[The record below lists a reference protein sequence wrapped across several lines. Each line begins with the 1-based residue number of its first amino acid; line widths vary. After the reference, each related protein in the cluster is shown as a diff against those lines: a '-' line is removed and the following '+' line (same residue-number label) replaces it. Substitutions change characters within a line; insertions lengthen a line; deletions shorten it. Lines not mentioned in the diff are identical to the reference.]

1 MKVERYRWETSQ
13 PITRDYIQR
22 FEAVAGLYAYN
33 PWDDSSEQR
42 RAEWLDRASRPQA
55 DRDRLAAALRAYNE
69 NVGNTGLALDH
80 IEALRDSRTL
90 VVTGG
95 QQAGLFTGPLLVL
108 YKAITVITEARQ
120 AANQLG
126 RTVVPLFWI
135 AGEDHDFEEANHTYV
150 LTDSLAL
157 QKIKINASSDVKTS
171 VSRSEITG
179 ESWEEAVA
187 QLEQTLLNSE
197 FKPELVARIRDICI
211 SSNTLTEQ
219 FAKTLAWLFG
229 EYGLILLDSDDP
241 NIRALESAMFEQIAT
256 KQDELGASVMAGKSR
271 LEALGYAAQVELS
284 ANQSHLFVF
293 HEGERLLLQRND
305 DGTFSDRRRK
315 VTLTVGQLTELAVQ
329 SPDKLS
335 NNVVSRPLMQ
345 DYLLPVLTV
354 VLGPS
359 EIAYWGLLRG
369 AFEQFGLQMP
379 ILVPRYE
386 FTLLEG
392 TVQKQMTKFALSFED
407 IICRL
412 DEKQTSWLEAQGSL
426 QVEQLFADAKAKFN
440 DLYGP
445 VVEAVSGINPGLRKL
460 GETNKQ
466 KIVEQID
473 FLEAR
478 AAEAFRSQHESAL
491 RHWER
496 IRMSVLP
503 SGKPQERLYNVFQ
516 YWAKYGGGWLRELME
531 APLARDGDHRIIYF

>member
-1 MKVERYRWETSQ
+1 
-13 PITRDYIQR
+13 
-22 FEAVAGLYAYN
+22 
-33 PWDDSSEQR
+33 
-42 RAEWLDRASRPQA
+42 
-55 DRDRLAAALRAYNE
+55 
-69 NVGNTGLALDH
+69 
-80 IEALRDSRTL
+80 
-90 VVTGG
+90 
-95 QQAGLFTGPLLVL
+95 
-108 YKAITVITEARQ
+108 
-120 AANQLG
+120 
-126 RTVVPLFWI
+126 
-135 AGEDHDFEEANHTYV
+135 
-150 LTDSLAL
+150 
-157 QKIKINASSDVKTS
+157 
-171 VSRSEITG
+171 
-179 ESWEEAVA
+179 
-187 QLEQTLLNSE
+187 
-197 FKPELVARIRDICI
+197 
-211 SSNTLTEQ
+211 LTEQ

-345 DYLLPVLTV
+345 DYLLPVLAV